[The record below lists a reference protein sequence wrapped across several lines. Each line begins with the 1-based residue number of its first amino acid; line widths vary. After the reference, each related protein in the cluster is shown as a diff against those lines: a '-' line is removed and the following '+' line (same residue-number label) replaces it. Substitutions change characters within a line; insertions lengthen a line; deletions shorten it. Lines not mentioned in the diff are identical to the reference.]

1 MFAETLIQ
9 WLPVIVALVFTGVV
23 AGLLA
28 GLIGVGGG
36 IVIVPVLFFVFQWLG
51 VGAATAMSVATG
63 TSLLIIVATSL
74 SSVRAHHQHG
84 NVDAEIL
91 KRWAPFVAVG
101 VIGGVLL
108 ATHGGG
114 VLASGIFGAVALLV
128 ALNMLLRANATAL
141 AERLPGRPAQ
151 RGMAAVIGLLSSVM
165 GIGAGT
171 LGVPL
176 LTAFNTP
183 AHRAVGTA
191 AALGF
196 VIALPGALL
205 MLLLGETPADA
216 PEATYGFINLPGF
229 ALIVPLSVALAPV
242 GVWLGSRLNGAA
254 LKRVFAI
261 FLFLSGTR
269 MIYQAAIG

>member
-1 MFAETLIQ
+1 MEFLEQ
-9 WLPVIVALVFTGVV
+9 WLPVISALVATGIV

-36 IVIVPVLFFVFQWLG
+36 IVIVPVLFFVFQGLG
-51 VGAATAMSVATG
+51 ISTATAMSVATG

-74 SSVRAHHQHG
+74 SSVRAHHRRG
-84 NVDAEIL
+84 NVDLDIL
-91 KRWAPFVAVG
+91 KDWAPFVALG
-101 VIGGVLL
+101 VLGGVLL
-108 ATHGGG
+108 ATRGGG
-114 VLASGIFGAVALLV
+114 VLATGIFGAVALLV
-128 ALNMLLRANATAL
+128 AVNMLLRADAAAL
-141 AERLPGRPAQ
+141 AQSLPGRLAQ
-151 RGMAAVIGLLSSVM
+151 RGMASLIGLLSSVM

-205 MLLLGETPADA
+205 MLLLAETPTDA
-216 PEATYGFINLPGF
+216 PRATYGFINLPGF

-254 LKRVFAI
+254 LKRLFAV
-261 FLFLSGTR
+261 FLFFSGAR
-269 MIYQAAIG
+269 MIYQAAIA

>member
-1 MFAETLIQ
+1 MDSLAQ
-9 WLPVIVALVFTGVV
+9 WLPIIAALMLTGVI

-51 VGAATAMSVATG
+51 ISAATAMSVATG

-74 SSVRAHHQHG
+74 SSVRAHHRRG
-84 NVDAEIL
+84 NVDTEL
-91 KRWAPFVAVG
+91 LRSWAPFVALG
-101 VIGGVLL
+101 VMGGVLL
-108 ATHGGG
+108 ATRGGG

-128 ALNMLLRANATAL
+128 AINMLLRADAKIL
-141 AERLPGRPAQ
+141 AESLPGRLIQ
-151 RGMAAVIGLLSSVM
+151 RGIAAVIGLLSSVM

-171 LGVPL
+171 LGVPV

-205 MLLLGETPADA
+205 MLLLANTPADA
-216 PEATYGFINLPGF
+216 PEATFGFINLPGF
-229 ALIVPLSVALAPV
+229 ALIVPLSVVMAPV
-242 GVWLGSRLNGAA
+242 GVWLGSRLDGAA
-254 LKRVFAI
+254 LKRVFAV
-261 FLFLSGTR
+261 FLLFSGTR
-269 MIYQAAIG
+269 MIYQAAIA